1 MKHFCCDLWAIQWQ
15 KACTASRQLPP
26 TPSRPVFFP
35 EVFPLLSQ
43 GPDLPRALLGV
54 PAQTVTLILQGLQI
68 CKHSPGLQI
77 LLSSAT
83 FRTALLSLQATQLAV
98 RGKRLIKQSHTPVLM
113 NKST

>member
-54 PAQTVTLILQGLQI
+54 PAQTVTLILQG
-68 CKHSPGLQI
+68 SAPGLQI

>member
-1 MKHFCCDLWAIQWQ
+1 MKHSYCDSWAIQWQ
-15 KACTASRQLPP
+15 KACTASRLLPP

-35 EVFPLLSQ
+35 EVSPLLPQ

-54 PAQTVTLILQGLQI
+54 PAQTGTLIFRG
-68 CKHSPGLQI
+68 SAPGLQI

-98 RGKRLIKQSHTPVLM
+98 RGRRLIKQSHTPVLM